1 MENRTYWSII
11 LVLKI
16 LFEIILGQ
24 IWAVTVT
31 PDSRYV
37 VSGCEDQS
45 IRVFDIETRQ
55 LVQNFDKIHTD
66 PVSHIA
72 ITSDG
77 KYLISATL
85 NTIKTIEL
93 NLDNSQ
99 GGDRGYLEQET
110 FVCKK
115 NLLENFLK

>member
-1 MENRTYWSII
+1 MITGS
-11 LVLKI
+11 
-16 LFEIILGQ
+16 
-24 IWAVTVT
+24 
-31 PDSRYV
+31 
-37 VSGCEDQS
+37 EDQAVR
-45 IRVFDIETRQ
+45 IFDIETRQ
-55 LVQNFDKIHTD
+55 LIQNFDKIHTD
-66 PVSHIA
+66 PVSHLA

-99 GGDRGYLEQET
+99 GARGEQGYLEQET

-115 NLLENFLK
+115 NS